1 LYNPHIIFK
10 VSGVACDAAFHRQ
23 TREDIQ
29 RFAARNLGEE
39 YALLDVKDERG
50 GGACGPRLG

>member
-23 TREDIQ
+23 IREDIQ
-29 RFAARNLGEE
+29 RFAARNLGGE
-39 YALLDVKDERG
+39 YSLLDAKERRRSSW
-50 GGACGPRLG
+50 AAP